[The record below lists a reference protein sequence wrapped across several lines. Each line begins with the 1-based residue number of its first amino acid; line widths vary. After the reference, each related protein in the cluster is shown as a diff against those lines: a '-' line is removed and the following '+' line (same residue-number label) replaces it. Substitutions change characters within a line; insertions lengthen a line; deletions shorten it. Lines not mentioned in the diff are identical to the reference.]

1 MVYVDKN
8 ILRNVLWYFVEKVER
23 NKWPQLVNTL
33 IDTLNMN
40 KEDKFG
46 NIIVSEILIEAI
58 CGYCEVQAIYDK
70 LYRYQDFYYKLKRIY
85 NESIR

>member
-23 NKWPQLVNTL
+23 NKWPQLVNAL

-46 NIIVSEILIEAI
+46 NIIVSETLIEAI
-58 CGYCEVQAIYDK
+58 CGYCEVNAIYDK
-70 LYRYQDFYYKLKRIY
+70 LYRYQDFYYKLKKIY